1 MMIKD
6 KVSACIITYNQENYI
21 KDCLNGAI
29 NQVLDYDYEIVIGD
43 DCSTDNTLKICKE
56 YAEQYPD
63 KIKLL
68 VRDKNKGMTG
78 NWIDTIQNCQ
88 GKYIALCE
96 GDDYW
101 TDNYK
106 LQKQVDFLEAN
117 PNYVISFHKVHVL
130 KPDGT
135 VLEDLITK
143 VPENHETIED
153 MASFGNYI
161 HTPSVVYRNI
171 INEFPPE
178 FNLSPICDYF
188 LYMMLAQYGKV
199 KYNQEAMGVYRSDV
213 GVISKMSY
221 IDVHYSEVRFYSC
234 IASYLPDVKLK
245 KIFIDR
251 QLPALKK
258 MERVLNTNNKTYFIK
273 DSKILKCAM
282 YVSEKYKKLL
292 KLF

>member
-1 MMIKD
+1 M
-6 KVSACIITYNQENYI
+6 
-21 KDCLNGAI
+21 
-29 NQVLDYDYEIVIGD
+29 
-43 DCSTDNTLKICKE
+43 
-56 YAEQYPD
+56 
-63 KIKLL
+63 
-68 VRDKNKGMTG
+68 
-78 NWIDTIQNCQ
+78 
-88 GKYIALCE
+88 
-96 GDDYW
+96 
-101 TDNYK
+101 
-106 LQKQVDFLEAN
+106 
-117 PNYVISFHKVHVL
+117 
-130 KPDGT
+130 
-135 VLEDLITK
+135 
-143 VPENHETIED
+143 
-153 MASFGNYI
+153 
-161 HTPSVVYRNI
+161 
-171 INEFPPE
+171 
-178 FNLSPICDYF
+178 
-188 LYMMLAQYGKV
+188 QYGKV